1 MRHVITTISAVLM
14 LAAFG
19 ALAQAEDNAGM
30 ALLTEVQALMKDL
43 AENRLPV
50 GDCGEAVQ
58 KDQKKIVDN
67 LDALIKMI
75 LDQNAEQNGKPQD
88 SSGSPQDPSPKPGPP
103 PDNSE
108 PNKQDGGKL
117 GKDGKPIP
125 SVTPGGG
132 STGGTATDGSDADI
146 KVEDFSLLP
155 PKEFGSTA
163 MPKSGV
169 TVPGYE
175 KLLERFRITIAREA
189 VRLPK

>member
-75 LDQNAEQNGKPQD
+75 LDQNAEQNGKP
-88 SSGSPQDPSPKPGPP
+88 SGSPQDPSPKPGSP
-103 PDNSE
+103 PDNSGS
-108 PNKQDGGKL
+108 NIQDGGKL
-117 GKDGKPIP
+117 GKDGLPIP
-125 SVTPGGG
+125 GVKPGGNG
-132 STGGTATDGSDADI
+132 RGDKATDGPDSDFKPEDI
-146 KVEDFSLLP
+146 SLLP
-155 PKEFGSTA
+155 PKEFASTD

-169 TVPGYE
+169 TVPGFE